1 MKAFYCT
8 PENTQMDSFYE
19 RFLKLSVNIVG
30 LFVLIDLKGTQVTV
44 HLSYLSGVR
53 LMKDETQR

>member
-1 MKAFYCT
+1 
-8 PENTQMDSFYE
+8 MDSFYE

-44 HLSYLSGVR
+44 HLSYLSDVR